1 MASLRIGKSAVTV
14 VRRSLFRPNVRTMA
28 AGGGIPDHK
37 DHVTGLEK
45 KEYELMKAGNPD
57 PFELQVKRVP
67 AGTADKP
74 VAVKSVFEKR
84 IVGCICEEEQT
95 FINWMWLHAGDAQR
109 CDCGHWFQLQKTE
122 GI

>member
-1 MASLRIGKSAVTV
+1 MASLRVGKSAILMA
-14 VRRSLFRPNVRTMA
+14 RRCLIRPNIRTMA
-28 AGGGIPDHK
+28 AGGGIPEHSE
-37 DHVTGLEK
+37 HVTGLEK
-45 KEYELMKAGNPD
+45 KEMEMIKAGNPD

-67 AGTADKP
+67 AGTQDKP

-95 FINWMWLHAGDAQR
+95 FINWMWLHAGEAQR

-122 GI
+122 SI